1 MTARQLT
8 VASAGRRYVGLTALR
23 WFPVGISIPVT
34 VLLASSKGL
43 SAADI
48 GVVFAVHS
56 VVALT
61 LELPTGGLADA
72 IGRRP
77 VLVSSVVLQIAG
89 LLTLAIAQNLLT
101 FAAAFALVGAG
112 RALDSGPLE
121 AWYVDA
127 VHHHQPGADVTAG
140 LARASV
146 ADAAGLALG
155 AVVGGLAPALAA
167 DHGASSDALVLPFL
181 LAAAIDVIYL
191 VAVVVLVVP
200 IGPIHDARHLASAR
214 AAVLTV
220 PGVVRDTIR
229 LAARDRVLRQL
240 LTIAFL
246 VGTVL
251 STLEL
256 IGPLR
261 LAELT
266 GSRTGGTAVFGVV
279 MAVSFGTAALGAAL
293 STSARRA
300 ARGSLARANAV
311 LFVICV
317 LAVMGMALTSAVLIT
332 GLAYSVFYLANAAGW
347 PLRQQLM
354 HSRVQ
359 AAQRSTSVSA
369 MSFALM
375 IGGVAGSLLVPRLA
389 EATSLSIAFWA
400 AAAPLLLAGLLSLH
414 LPSASAATAER
425 GPVSDHMTPEPAP
438 PGAPAAD
445 QDSPE
450 RPTA

>member
-1 MTARQLT
+1 MTARELT
-8 VASAGRRYVGLTALR
+8 VASAERRYVALTALR
-23 WFPVGISIPVT
+23 WFPLGISIPVT
-34 VLLASSKGL
+34 VLLASSRGL

-48 GVVFAVHS
+48 GVVFALHS

-72 IGRRP
+72 IGIRP
-77 VLVSSVVLQIAG
+77 VLVLSALLQIAG
-89 LLTLAIAQNLLT
+89 LLTLAIAHNLLA
-101 FAAAFALVGAG
+101 FGAAFALVGAG

-127 VHHHQPGADVTAG
+127 VHLHDDGADVTAG
-140 LARASV
+140 LARAAV
-146 ADAAGLALG
+146 VEGAGLALG

-167 DHGASSDALVLPFL
+167 SSDALVLPFL
-181 LAAAIDVIYL
+181 LAAAIDVVYL
-191 VAVVVLVVP
+191 VAVVALVVP
-200 IGPIHDARHLASAR
+200 LGPTNDTP

-220 PGVVRDTIR
+220 RSIVRDTVR

-240 LTIAFL
+240 LTLAFL

-261 LAELT
+261 FAELT
-266 GSRTGGTAVFGVV
+266 GSRTEGTAVFGVV
-279 MAVSFGTAALGAAL
+279 MAASFTAAALGAAL
-293 STSARRA
+293 ATTARRA
-300 ARGSLARANAV
+300 ARGSLARTSAA

-317 LAVMGMALTSAVLIT
+317 LAVSGIALTSALLMT
-332 GLAYSVFYLANAAGW
+332 GLAYAVFYLANAAGW

-369 MSFALM
+369 LSFALM
-375 IGGVAGSLLVPRLA
+375 IGVVAGSLLVPRLA
-389 EATSLSIAFWA
+389 EATSLSVAFWA
-400 AAAPLLLAGLLSLH
+400 AAAPLLLAGLLSLR
-414 LPSASAATAER
+414 LPSGSDATTEHGQTGDDMAPDAAQ
-425 GPVSDHMTPEPAP
+425 PAT
-438 PGAPAAD
+438 
-445 QDSPE
+445 Q
-450 RPTA
+450 

>member
-1 MTARQLT
+1 MTARELT
-8 VASAGRRYVGLTALR
+8 VASAERRYVALTALR
-23 WFPVGISIPVT
+23 WFPLGISIPVT
-34 VLLASSKGL
+34 VLLASSRGL

-72 IGRRP
+72 IGIRP
-77 VLVSSVVLQIAG
+77 VLVLSALLQIAG
-89 LLTLAIAQNLLT
+89 LLTLAIAHNLLA
-101 FAAAFALVGAG
+101 FGAAFALVGAG

-127 VHHHQPGADVTAG
+127 VHLHDDGADVTAG
-140 LARASV
+140 LARAAV
-146 ADAAGLALG
+146 VEGAGLALG

-167 DHGASSDALVLPFL
+167 GHGASSDALVLPFL
-181 LAAAIDVIYL
+181 LAAAIDVVYL
-191 VAVVVLVVP
+191 VAVVALVVP
-200 IGPIHDARHLASAR
+200 LGPTNDTP

-220 PGVVRDTIR
+220 RSIVRDTVR

-240 LTIAFL
+240 LTLAFL

-261 LAELT
+261 FAELT
-266 GSRTGGTAVFGVV
+266 GSRTEGTAVFGVV
-279 MAVSFGTAALGAAL
+279 MAASFTAAALGAAL
-293 STSARRA
+293 ATTARRA
-300 ARGSLARANAV
+300 ARGSLARTSAA
-311 LFVICV
+311 LFAICV
-317 LAVMGMALTSAVLIT
+317 LAVSGIALTSALLMT
-332 GLAYSVFYLANAAGW
+332 GLAYAVFYLANAAAW

-369 MSFALM
+369 LSFALM
-375 IGGVAGSLLVPRLA
+375 IGVVAGSLLVPRLA
-389 EATSLSIAFWA
+389 EATSLSVAFWA
-400 AAAPLLLAGLLSLH
+400 AAAPLLLAGLLSLR
-414 LPSASAATAER
+414 LPSASDATTEH
-425 GPVSDHMTPEPAP
+425 GQTSDDMAPDPAQHATQQT
-438 PGAPAAD
+438 GN
-445 QDSPE
+445 
-450 RPTA
+450 

>member
-1 MTARQLT
+1 MTARELT
-8 VASAGRRYVGLTALR
+8 VASVERRYVALTALR
-23 WFPVGISIPVT
+23 WFPLGISIPVT
-34 VLLASSKGL
+34 VLLASSRGL

-61 LELPTGGLADA
+61 LELPTGGLADV
-72 IGRRP
+72 IGIRP
-77 VLVSSVVLQIAG
+77 VLVLSALLQIAG
-89 LLTLAIAQNLLT
+89 FLTLAIAHNLLA
-101 FAAAFALVGAG
+101 FGVAFALVGAG

-127 VHHHQPGADVTAG
+127 VHLHDDGADVTAG
-140 LARASV
+140 LARAAV
-146 ADAAGLALG
+146 VEGAGLALG

-167 DHGASSDALVLPFL
+167 SSDALVLPFL
-181 LAAAIDVIYL
+181 LAAAIDVVYL
-191 VAVVVLVVP
+191 VAVVALVVP
-200 IGPIHDARHLASAR
+200 LGPTNDTP

-220 PGVVRDTIR
+220 RSIVRDTVR

-240 LTIAFL
+240 LTLAFL

-266 GSRTGGTAVFGVV
+266 GSRTEGTAVFGVV
-279 MAVSFGTAALGAAL
+279 MAASFTAAAFGSAL
-293 STSARRA
+293 ATTARRA
-300 ARGSLARANAV
+300 ARGSLARTSAA
-311 LFVICV
+311 LFAICV
-317 LAVMGMALTSAVLIT
+317 LAVSGIALTSALLMT
-332 GLAYSVFYLANAAGW
+332 GFAYAVFYLANAAGW

-369 MSFALM
+369 LSFALM
-375 IGGVAGSLLVPRLA
+375 IGVVAGSLLVPRLA
-389 EATSLSIAFWA
+389 EATSLSVALWA
-400 AAAPLLLAGLLSLH
+400 AAAPLLLAGLLSLR
-414 LPSASAATAER
+414 LPSASDASTEHGQTGDDMAPDPAQPATL
-425 GPVSDHMTPEPAP
+425 
-438 PGAPAAD
+438 
-445 QDSPE
+445 
-450 RPTA
+450 

>member
-1 MTARQLT
+1 MTPQRSI
-8 VASAGRRYVGLTALR
+8 VASAGRRYVFLTALR
-23 WFPVGISIPVT
+23 WLPLGISIPVT

-48 GVVFAVHS
+48 GVVFAVHG

-77 VLVSSVVLQIAG
+77 VLVSSVLLQIAG
-89 LLTLAIAQNLLT
+89 LLTLAIAANLLT

-146 ADAAGLALG
+146 ADGAGLALG
-155 AVVGGLAPALAA
+155 AVVGGLVPVLAA
-167 DHGASSDALVLPFL
+167 GHGASSNALVLPFL
-181 LAAAIDVIYL
+181 LAAAIDVVYL
-191 VAVVVLVVP
+191 VAVVALVVP
-200 IGPIHDARHLASAR
+200 LGPTHDTPRAVSAR

-220 PGVVRDTIR
+220 PGIVRDTIA
-229 LAARDRVLRQL
+229 LTARDRVLRQL
-240 LTIAFL
+240 LAIVFL

-251 STLEL
+251 ATLEL

-266 GSRTGGTAVFGVV
+266 GSRTQGTAVFGIV
-279 MAVSFGTAALGAAL
+279 MAVSFTTAALGAAMA
-293 STSARRA
+293 TSARRA
-300 ARGSLARANAV
+300 AGGSLARASAA
-311 LFVICV
+311 LFAICV
-317 LAVMGMALTSAVLIT
+317 LAVAGMAMTSAVVTT
-332 GLAYSVFYLANAAGW
+332 GLAYAVFYLANAAGW

-359 AAQRSTSVSA
+359 AAQRATSVSA

-375 IGGVAGSLLVPRLA
+375 LGGVAGSLLVPRLA
-389 EATSLSIAFWA
+389 EATSLSIAS
-400 AAAPLLLAGLLSLH
+400 G
-414 LPSASAATAER
+414 R
-425 GPVSDHMTPEPAP
+425 
-438 PGAPAAD
+438 
-445 QDSPE
+445 
-450 RPTA
+450 RPHPCCWRA

>member
-1 MTARQLT
+1 MTARELT
-8 VASAGRRYVGLTALR
+8 VASAERRYVALTALR
-23 WFPVGISIPVT
+23 WFPLGISIPVT
-34 VLLASSKGL
+34 VLLASSRGL

-72 IGRRP
+72 IGIRP
-77 VLVSSVVLQIAG
+77 VLVFSALLQIAG
-89 LLTLAIAQNLLT
+89 LLTLAIAHNLLA
-101 FAAAFALVGAG
+101 FGAAFALVGAG

-127 VHHHQPGADVTAG
+127 VHLHDDRADVTAG
-140 LARASV
+140 LARAAV
-146 ADAAGLALG
+146 ADGAGLALG

-167 DHGASSDALVLPFL
+167 GHSAGSEALVLPFL
-181 LAAAIDVIYL
+181 LAAAIDVVYL
-191 VAVVVLVVP
+191 VAVVALVVP
-200 IGPIHDARHLASAR
+200 VGPTTDPPHVASTP

-220 PGVVRDTIR
+220 PSIVRDTVC

-240 LTIAFL
+240 LTLAFL

-261 LAELT
+261 FAELT
-266 GSRTGGTAVFGVV
+266 GSHAKGTAVFGVV
-279 MAVSFGTAALGAAL
+279 MAASFTAAALGAAL
-293 STSARRA
+293 ATSARRA
-300 ARGSLARANAV
+300 ARGSLARTSAA
-311 LFVICV
+311 LFAICV
-317 LAVMGMALTSAVLIT
+317 LAVSGIALTSALVMT
-332 GLAYSVFYLANAAGW
+332 GLAFAVFHLANAAGW

-359 AAQRSTSVSA
+359 GAQRSTSVSA

-375 IGGVAGSLLVPRLA
+375 IGVVAGSLLVPRLA
-389 EATSLSIAFWA
+389 EATSLSVAFWA
-400 AAAPLLLAGLLSLH
+400 AAAPLLLAGLLSLR
-414 LPSASAATAER
+414 LPTAPDDTTEHGQTGDGIAPDAAQ
-425 GPVSDHMTPEPAP
+425 
-438 PGAPAAD
+438 PAA
-445 QDSPE
+445 QQTGNSRLHH
-450 RPTA
+450 RP